1 MAIASILAFFVLILR
16 KNTLIISFSKL
27 KKYSFQ
33 GLIIALHW
41 ITFFEAIKQSNIS
54 ITLAMFSTA
63 AFFTSILEPIFYK
76 RNIKFSEIF
85 HINFTILL
93 INQPIDHSQQRTFT
107 CPRRPMVPMNSG
119 FSIVNE
125 NSFTAMT
132 EPKSLRMFEI
142 SINIFCEDTLQFI
155 KQLIK
160 LI

>member
-1 MAIASILAFFVLILR
+1 
-16 KNTLIISFSKL
+16 
-27 KKYSFQ
+27 
-33 GLIIALHW
+33 
-41 ITFFEAIKQSNIS
+41 
-54 ITLAMFSTA
+54 
-63 AFFTSILEPIFYK
+63 
-76 RNIKFSEIF
+76 
-85 HINFTILL
+85 
-93 INQPIDHSQQRTFT
+93 
-107 CPRRPMVPMNSG
+107 MVPMNSG